1 MDYSAMIQNRK
12 SVREFQD
19 TKVPDATLAEIN
31 EYYESKCGRLVPS
44 IGTELR
50 LFGSD
55 FREKLKGAAG
65 YNDFMIGNA
74 DYFAILSDEAE
85 YMAQNAGFIAEDL
98 ILHMTELN
106 LGTCWLTFKDGEAV
120 KKALGIE
127 SDRRVVVLAAF
138 GVEKKAAKRL
148 FLNIQNIS
156 KVDAVKREFYSP
168 RLGIESLVYSGKW
181 GNKAGVDEEIG
192 DMDHPLWQALYAAS
206 LAPSYLNRQP
216 YGFVLDGGAV
226 VLISKDDGYTDENE
240 QKLNLGIVM
249 LHFAAVAEQTL
260 GKRTWTLGAYDK
272 DLGLPSGYRAVAS
285 CKL

>member
-1 MDYSAMIQNRK
+1 MDYSAMIQSRK

-19 TKVPDATLAEIN
+19 TKVSDATLAEIKK
-31 EYYESKCGRLVPS
+31 YYAEACERLVPA

-50 LFGSD
+50 LFGADS
-55 FREKLKGAAG
+55 REKLKGAAG
-65 YNDFMIGNA
+65 YNDFIIGNA

-85 YMAQNAGFIAEDL
+85 YMSENAGFIAEEIVL
-98 ILHMTELN
+98 RITELD
-106 LGTCWLTFKDGEAV
+106 LGACWLSFKDGEAV
-120 KKALGIE
+120 KSALGIE
-127 SDRRVVVLAAF
+127 SDKRVAALVAF
-138 GVEKKAAKRL
+138 GLEKKAAKRV

-168 RLGIESLVYSGKW
+168 RLGIESLVFSGKW
-181 GNKAGVDEEIG
+181 GNKDGVDEEIG

-216 YGFVLDGGAV
+216 YGFVLDEGTV
-226 VLISKDDGYTDENE
+226 VLISKEDAYTEENE

-249 LHFAAVAEQTL
+249 LHFAAVAGQTL
-260 GKRTWTLGAYDK
+260 GKRVWTMGAYEK
-272 DLGLPSGYRAVAS
+272 ELGLPSGCRAVAF

>member
-1 MDYSAMIQNRK
+1 MDYSAMIQSRK

-19 TKVPDATLAEIN
+19 TKVSDATLAEIKK
-31 EYYESKCGRLVPS
+31 YYDEACGRLVPA

-50 LFGSD
+50 LFGADS
-55 FREKLKGAAG
+55 REKLKGAAG
-65 YNDFMIGNA
+65 YNDFIIGNA

-85 YMAQNAGFIAEDL
+85 YMSENAGFIAEEIVL
-98 ILHMTELN
+98 RITELD
-106 LGTCWLTFKDGEAV
+106 LGACWLSFKDGEAV
-120 KKALGIE
+120 KSALGIE
-127 SDRRVVVLAAF
+127 SDRRVAALVAF
-138 GVEKKAAKRL
+138 GLEKKAAKRV

-168 RLGIESLVYSGKW
+168 RLGIESLVFSGKW
-181 GNKAGVDEEIG
+181 GNKDGVDEEIG

-216 YGFVLDGGAV
+216 YGFVLDGGTV
-226 VLISKDDGYTDENE
+226 VLISKEDAYTDENE

-249 LHFAAVAEQTL
+249 LHFAAVAGQTL
-260 GKRTWTLGAYDK
+260 GKRVWTMGAYEK
-272 DLGLPSGYRAVAS
+272 ELGLPSGCRAVAF